1 VARVPS
7 LFAPLTLPRPSRLDP
22 IRPDL
27 RTRYLIVLVLAAL
40 AAGIG
45 STWAVLGEKPP
56 VGAVKL
62 GPWQSFP
69 RLGSADIDPY
79 GRAILAR
86 GPHLPLATGEGIQL
100 NAATDSAG
108 AALSGSCRYRISGT
122 TLPSRGWTLVVANGA
137 SRPLTGTDAA
147 GLTDADVLTDEA
159 GKLSITA
166 SPQVSSGNWL
176 RLPQQARFELIL
188 RFYDTPVSSS
198 ISQLDPAA
206 LPRID
211 RLACEA

>member
-1 VARVPS
+1 MARVPS
-7 LFAPLTLPRPSRLDP
+7 LFAPLTLPRRTRLDP
-22 IRPDL
+22 VRPDL

-45 STWAVLGEKPP
+45 STWALLGEKPP
-56 VGAVKL
+56 VGGVHL

-69 RLGSADIDPY
+69 RLGSADVDPY

-86 GPHLPLATGEGIQL
+86 GPHLPLAVGEGIQL
-100 NAATDSAG
+100 TAATDSTG
-108 AALSGSCRYRISGT
+108 AALSGSCRYRISGA
-122 TLPSRGWTLVVANGA
+122 TLPSRGWTLVVANRA
-137 SRPLTGTDAA
+137 SRPLTGADAP
-147 GLTDADVLTDEA
+147 GLTDADVITDES
-159 GKLSITA
+159 GKLTITA

-176 RLPQQARFELIL
+176 RLPQNSRFELIL

-211 RLACEA
+211 RLSCEG

>member
-7 LFAPLTLPRPSRLDP
+7 LFAPLTLPRRTRLDP
-22 IRPDL
+22 VRPDL

-40 AAGIG
+40 ATGIG

-56 VGAVKL
+56 VGAVRL
-62 GPWQSFP
+62 GPWQTFP

-86 GPHLPLATGEGIQL
+86 GPHLPLAAGEGIQL
-100 NAATDSAG
+100 SAATDSTG
-108 AALSGSCRYRISGT
+108 SSLSGSCRYRISGA

-137 SRPLTGTDAA
+137 SKPLTGADAA
-147 GLTDADVLTDEA
+147 GLTDADIVTDES
-159 GKLSITA
+159 GKLTITA
-166 SPQVSSGNWL
+166 SPAVSSGNWL
-176 RLPQQARFELIL
+176 RLPKQTRFELIL
-188 RFYDTPVSSS
+188 RFYDTPVSSG

-211 RLACEA
+211 KLACEG